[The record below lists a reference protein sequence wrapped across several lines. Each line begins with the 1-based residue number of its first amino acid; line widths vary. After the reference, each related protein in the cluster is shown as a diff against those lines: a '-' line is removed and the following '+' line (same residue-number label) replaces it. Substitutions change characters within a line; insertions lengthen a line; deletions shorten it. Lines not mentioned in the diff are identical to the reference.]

1 MTKEQKFALDESI
14 EEDIKTLEGEEVTED
29 EVEQEEETTTDDTEV
44 VEEVEEEEK
53 VEEKPKVEKPAV
65 DHEALAKARFENS
78 ELKRQLAEKQKPV
91 ETKTEDVPD
100 PKEDP
105 LGYLAYENR
114 KLKEKVE
121 EVANWKKTQD
131 DAKQQQDFYAAQV
144 RGFNVAEEQFKAT
157 VPDYEEVSAH
167 MIGEMKTAFKRLY
180 PTATQPQIDGA
191 VANKIIEMAEQAA
204 QQGKQPVGYLYEL
217 SRTVYGYQPKPKEE
231 VAQEK
236 PKKPDLATIAK
247 NQAKSKNGL
256 AGQGSRAAITPEAY
270 ADMSIADMEAMGGDF
285 YETFRA

>member
-14 EEDIKTLEGEEVTED
+14 EEDIKTLEGEEVTEED
-29 EVEQEEETTTDDTEV
+29 DKVEDVETTTDDTEV
-44 VEEVEEEEK
+44 VEEEEK
-53 VEEKPKVEKPAV
+53 VEEKPKVEKPSV
-65 DHEALAKARFENS
+65 DQEAFAKARFENS
-78 ELKRQLAEKQKPV
+78 ELKRKLAESQKQPEPV
-91 ETKTEDVPD
+91 KEEVPD

-121 EVANWKKTQD
+121 EVANWKETQD
-131 DAKQQQDFYAAQV
+131 KAKQQQDFYAAQV

-217 SRTVYGYQPKPKEE
+217 SKTVYGYQPKAKEE
-231 VAQEK
+231 PVPEK
-236 PKKPDLATIAK
+236 AKKPDLATIAR